1 MVPKNL
7 QQDLALLPHPL
18 VSASPRGDSGVFPKL
33 VLPGCHFP
41 VLPQQHLHYPL
52 PLGLQCVE
60 TETNAPPLVSPGSLR
75 NWPGKLLRPFHS
87 VPAGPHTPTP
97 AGCTDPVCQRHPCLP
112 FTLQAPAVF
121 LSSFILVSGLRAHI

>member
-60 TETNAPPLVSPGSLR
+60 TETNAPPSFLLVHSETGPENYSGRFILCQR
-75 NWPGKLLRPFHS
+75 DPTLQLLLAVLTLF
-87 VPAGPHTPTP
+87 AKGTP
-97 AGCTDPVCQRHPCLP
+97 A
-112 FTLQAPAVF
+112 F
-121 LSSFILVSGLRAHI
+121 LSLFRPQQFFLALLF